1 MDQPTPEFRIG
12 DLVLYKNNQLVAFNK
27 PAGIPVQ
34 DDTTGDKSLVALGSI
49 YTQSK
54 LQVIHRLDRP
64 ASGVVLFAKT
74 HNALVALNEQFRSRQ
89 IRKTYLAV
97 VQEMPAE
104 ATGELKHFVGKKSAK
119 NRASAEEDEHPDL
132 KEAVLTYRVLGS
144 SDRYHLLE
152 VNLITGRHHQVRAQ
166 LAAIGSPIKGDVKYG
181 ARRGNRDR
189 SIHLHAWK
197 LAFTHPVSGEAVELV
212 APPPA
217 GDPVWAAFLPLL
229 EETPPIV
236 ADDADTTPATTEE
249 S

>member
-1 MDQPTPEFRIG
+1 MKKWTNPTSEMEQTTPDFRIG

-34 DDTTGDKSLVALGSI
+34 EDTTGDKSLLALGAI

-74 HNALVALNEQFRSRQ
+74 HNALVALNEQFRNRQ

-97 VQEMPAE
+97 VQEMPPEPA
-104 ATGELKHFVGKKSAK
+104 GELKHFVGKKGAK
-119 NRASAEEDEHPDL
+119 NRSEATETEDSDL
-132 KEAVLTYRVLGS
+132 KEAVLTYRVVGS
-144 SDRYHLLE
+144 SDHYHLLE
-152 VNLITGRHHQVRAQ
+152 INLITGRHHQIRAQ
-166 LAAIGSPIKGDVKYG
+166 LAAIGCPIKGDVKYG

-197 LAFTHPVSGEAVELV
+197 LAFTHPVSGEAVELI

-217 GDPVWAAFLPLL
+217 GDPVWEAFAPLL
-229 EETPPIV
+229 G
-236 ADDADTTPATTEE
+236 

>member
-1 MDQPTPEFRIG
+1 MEQHTPEFRIG

-34 DDTTGDKSLVALGSI
+34 DDKTDDKSLLALASI

-64 ASGVVLFAKT
+64 ASGVVLFSKT
-74 HNALVALNEQFRSRQ
+74 PNALVALNEQFRSRKVQ
-89 IRKTYLAV
+89 KTYLAV
-97 VQEMPAE
+97 VHEMPPE
-104 ATGELKHFVGKKSAK
+104 PSGELKHFVGKKTAANRSSA
-119 NRASAEEDEHPDL
+119 SESEDPEL
-132 KEAVLTYRVLGS
+132 KEALLTYRLLGS
-144 SDRYHLLE
+144 SDNYHLLE

-166 LAAIGSPIKGDVKYG
+166 LAAIGCPIKGDVKYG

-197 LAFTHPVSGEAVELV
+197 LAFSHPVSGEKVELV

-217 GDPVWAAFLPLL
+217 GDPIWAAFAPLL
-229 EETPPIV
+229 V
-236 ADDADTTPATTEE
+236 QNPA
-249 S
+249 

>member
-1 MDQPTPEFRIG
+1 MEHPVPDFRIG

-34 DDTTGDKSLVALGSI
+34 DDTTGDKSLLALGSI

-64 ASGVVLFAKT
+64 ASGVVLFSKT
-74 HNALVALNEQFRSRQ
+74 QNALVALNEQFRSRQ

-97 VQEMPAE
+97 VQEMPPAPE
-104 ATGELKHFVGKKSAK
+104 GELKHFVGKKSTA
-119 NRASAEEDEHPDL
+119 NRSSAEATEDPDL
-132 KEAVLTYRVLGS
+132 KEAVLSYRLLGS

-152 VNLITGRHHQVRAQ
+152 INLITGRHHQVRAQ
-166 LAAIGSPIKGDVKYG
+166 LAAIGCPIKGDVKYG

-197 LAFTHPVSGEAVELV
+197 LAFTHPVSGEAVELT

-217 GDPVWAAFLPLL
+217 GDPVWEAFAPLL
-229 EETPPIV
+229 EKH
-236 ADDADTTPATTEE
+236 
-249 S
+249 